1 MTTYDRIPLA
11 IEKLQKLDHPV
22 VKSPFLQKAVSAIL
36 LLATIATILSPK
48 AAQLRVLTDYTAQVT
63 FSLLAVGLIA
73 LVFAYSRIMTTALCC
88 CAVMC
93 IYLKGAGNENL
104 RYATSTGQEQ
114 LHICQFNLSNVNQSY
129 PDMLSKI
136 KDEKPDVISFQE
148 VDPNWAQVLKR
159 DLLDAYPFSYCLPR
173 IDPHG
178 LAIFSKRKIE
188 DSDVFYSGDVPH
200 MTATIKVG
208 DQATRLIASYVVPAL
223 DAISLERA
231 RLQLADITE
240 WVADQSQPTIA
251 LGDYNMVY
259 WTDDLRAFA
268 SQTSLVQSRRES
280 SPVATDLPQ
289 EHIFFS
295 RDLECVSF
303 SHIYADNTYVG
314 VHGKYQARPADVD
327 YRAKLIGYRETAVT
341 Q

>member
-1 MTTYDRIPLA
+1 M
-11 IEKLQKLDHPV
+11 
-22 VKSPFLQKAVSAIL
+22 L
-36 LLATIATILSPK
+36 LLATIITILSSRS
-48 AAQLRVLTDYTAQVT
+48 AQLRVLNDYTAQVT
-63 FSLLAVGLIA
+63 FSLLAIGLIA
-73 LVFAYSRIMTTALCC
+73 LFMSYSKIMTMAMCC

-114 LHICQFNLSNVNQSY
+114 LHISQFNLSNVNQSY
-129 PDMLSKI
+129 PDMINKI
-136 KDEKPDVISFQE
+136 QEELPDVISFQE
-148 VDPNWAQVLKR
+148 VDPTWAQVLKR
-159 DLLDAYPFSYCLPR
+159 DLLATYPFSFCLPR

-178 LAIFSKRKIE
+178 LAIFSKRKME
-188 DSDVFYSGDVPH
+188 DTDVFYSGDLPH
-200 MTATIKVG
+200 MTATVKVG
-208 DQATRLIASYVVPAL
+208 DLSTRIIASYVAPPL
-223 DAISLERA
+223 DPISLDKA
-231 RLQLADITE
+231 RLQLADITT
-240 WVADQSQPTIA
+240 WVGKQSQPTIA

-268 SQTSLVQSRRES
+268 SETSLVQSRRES

-303 SHIYADNTYVG
+303 AHLYANKSYVG
-314 VHGKYQARPADVD
+314 VHGKYQTRLDDVD
-327 YRAKLIGYRETAVT
+327 YRAKLIGYRESAVT